1 MTEKEFWE
9 RCGADLNHKWVNEIG
24 GYQLRGTICLKC
36 HADGGLFGN
45 DDDTCMP
52 ELTLDNLFKYA
63 VPKLNNPKIT
73 FSFYSSIRD
82 WYCRVQVEKYPF
94 DVALWANQEDHAH
107 VLYNAIVKV
116 FEQEKN
122 DVNR

>member
-9 RCGADLNHKWVNEIG
+9 RVFGENSEYIDGIVQVRDSPGIYT
-24 GYQLRGTICLKC
+24 GYTVSKSLDCL
-36 HADGGLFGN
+36 FQ
-45 DDDTCMP
+45 
-52 ELTLDNLFKYA
+52 YA

-73 FSFYSSIRD
+73 LSFYSSIRD

-107 VLYNAIVKV
+107 VLYNTIVKV